1 MGTGEEGGCFVYGLM
16 TMRGDDFLPGLI
28 LVEGVI
34 MVMVVITWVLSLV

>member
-1 MGTGEEGGCFVYGLM
+1 M

-34 MVMVVITWVLSLV
+34 MVMVVMTWDVIVSLTRMGCEGEIC